1 MAEAIVAIIVEMST
15 FCHPPSPAFFSLRA
29 QIQVAKTKMK
39 LSMHFKFEVSLG
51 IIF

>member
-1 MAEAIVAIIVEMST
+1 MAEAMVAMST
-15 FCHPPSPAFFSLRA
+15 FCHRPPPAIFFFSLKA

-39 LSMHFKFEVSLG
+39 LSMHFKFEAPLG